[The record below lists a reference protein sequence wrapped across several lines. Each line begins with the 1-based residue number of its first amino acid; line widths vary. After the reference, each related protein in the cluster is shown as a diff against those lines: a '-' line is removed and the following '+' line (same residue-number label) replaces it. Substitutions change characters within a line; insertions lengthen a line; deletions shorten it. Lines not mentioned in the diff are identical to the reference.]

1 MSARNFYI
9 MQSAVAPM
17 QSELPCY
24 TPLTNHR
31 TEVHTVP
38 LVMAADYDALH
49 AEAEALRAQR
59 DKMAQILRDLV
70 PGCKWRFMRPRID
83 QVLQEVDGGN

>member
-1 MSARNFYI
+1 MS
-9 MQSAVAPM
+9 
-17 QSELPCY
+17 SEVKRYDPINSDGTCGTCVEDPDY
-24 TPLTNHR
+24 GAYV
-31 TEVHTVP
+31 EF
-38 LVMAADYDALH
+38 ADYAALH

-83 QVLQEVDGGN
+83 QALQEVDGGN